1 MWIAIPKRKVAWVWQ
16 WNDESIWF
24 TIHIT
29 GVRPKH
35 IMHRLTFFLNSTFV
49 SFFKMLHRPN
59 RRLYSWLLIEE
70 NARYCLANGSAAG
83 YQCYVSFRHSQLLK
97 ETNKAANW
105 KAEKFFFL
113 LKLYITNIL
122 LNLVNFITEH
132 FLR

>member
-1 MWIAIPKRKVAWVWQ
+1 MWIVIPKRKVAWVWQ

-24 TIHIT
+24 TIHII

-35 IMHRLTFFLNSTFV
+35 IMHRLTFFLNSIFV

-70 NARYCLANGSAAG
+70 NARYLLANGSAAG

-97 ETNKAANW
+97 ETNKAA
-105 KAEKFFFL
+105 KLKSREVFFL